1 MVVSPVVHVEV
12 RGLEEPSLRAFYREV
27 FGWFREEELS
37 VDGYSVVN
45 VGGGLL
51 TAATGQT
58 PDWTPREC
66 TFFIQV
72 DDIDE
77 TLDRIELA
85 GGKAVMP
92 RTVSPEDFP
101 AKHIRIFTKFVD
113 PAGNVVGLVE
123 APAS

>member
-1 MVVSPVVHVEV
+1 MASPVVHVEV
-12 RGLEEPSLRAFYREV
+12 RGLDEPSLQAFYRDI
-27 FGWFREEELS
+27 FGWVRKEGLS
-37 VDGYSVVN
+37 VDGYSVLE
-45 VGGGLL
+45 VGGGQL

-58 PDWTPREC
+58 PDWKAREC

-77 TLDRIELA
+77 TLSRIEQA

-123 APAS
+123 APPS

>member
-1 MVVSPVVHVEV
+1 MASPVVHVEV
-12 RGLEEPSLRAFYREV
+12 RGLDEPSLRAFYGEI
-27 FGWFREEELS
+27 FGWCRDEDLS
-37 VDGYSVVN
+37 VDGYSVVE
-45 VGGGLL
+45 VGDGRL

-58 PDWTPREC
+58 PDWTVREC

-77 TLDRIELA
+77 TLSRIELA

-92 RTVSPEDFP
+92 RTVSPDGFP
-101 AKHIRIFTKFVD
+101 AEHLRIFTKFVD

-123 APAS
+123 VPAS